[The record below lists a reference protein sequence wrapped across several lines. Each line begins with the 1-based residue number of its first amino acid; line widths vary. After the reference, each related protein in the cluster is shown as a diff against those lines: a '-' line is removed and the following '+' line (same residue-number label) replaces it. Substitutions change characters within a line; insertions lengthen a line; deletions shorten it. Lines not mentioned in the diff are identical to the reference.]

1 MCATLGTALTVE
13 QARLLKRYAPEIWV
27 SYDGDAAG
35 QHAILRALD
44 IFDQEGIRAR
54 VLDFPGGMDPDE
66 YVRAYGP
73 QALETLEPM
82 EATAYRMKQE
92 MNGRDLST
100 QEGRKL
106 PVPHCLEGTDG
117 WQIDAALAVEDAPVF
132 DKPGFGS
139 PALIEY
145 LRSLPTLEGVEFIG
159 LCTDI
164 CVITN
169 AMMTKGALPEVPLSV
184 RADCCAGVTPQS
196 HETALQAMRMC
207 QISIV

>member
-1 MCATLGTALTVE
+1 MKVLAIIDMQKDFIDGALGVSLG
-13 QARLLKRYAPEIWV
+13 LGYAPECFYTTDELIEALRLAQARA
-27 SYDGDAAG
+27 DGETVVFTRDTH
-35 QHAILRALD
+35 HAD
-44 IFDQEGIRAR
+44 
-54 VLDFPGGMDPDE
+54 
-66 YVRAYGP
+66 Y
-73 QALETLEPM
+73 
-82 EATAYRMKQE
+82 
-92 MNGRDLST
+92 LST

-145 LRSLPTLEGVEFIG
+145 LRSLPALEGVEFIG